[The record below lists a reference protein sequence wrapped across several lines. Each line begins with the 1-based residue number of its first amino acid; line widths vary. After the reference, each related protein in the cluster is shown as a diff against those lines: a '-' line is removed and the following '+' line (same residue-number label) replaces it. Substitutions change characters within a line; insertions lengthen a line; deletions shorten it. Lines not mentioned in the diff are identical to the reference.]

1 MICNP
6 PMTGPQKDRCGIACA
21 GNWIVDVVHS
31 IDHWPAKSDLV
42 QIHTEAEGVG
52 GGAANVALGLAAFD
66 TGLPV
71 FAVGL
76 LGQDRHAETVRRACA
91 AAWVD
96 MRWLGATSAAP
107 TAHTHVMTVPGDSRT
122 FFYHPGSN
130 DLLAEPD
137 VPVADMSNLRLFYLG
152 YLNLLA
158 RLDAQ
163 DAGSTGATRLL
174 ARARAVGLIT
184 CVDLVS
190 RDHPEF
196 RASVET
202 ALPQIDYLFLNEVE
216 AQRATGIG
224 VSGPADAAGL
234 VLAADHL
241 LARGVGRAVVMHT
254 AELAIWA
261 GADGLRLTRPAQ
273 IVPPQDIVS
282 PVGAGDAFCAGVL
295 LAIHEGWSPEVALTL
310 AHRAAA
316 AALRGATA
324 TDAIPPL
331 ARLMP
336 DHSPIG
342 QRITTGE

>member
-1 MICNP
+1 MSSGP
-6 PMTGPQKDRCGIACA
+6 DMTRCGIACA
-21 GNWIVDVVHS
+21 GNWIVDVVHA

-42 QIHTEAEGVG
+42 QISAEAEGVG
-52 GGAANVALGLAAFD
+52 GGAANVALDLAAFD

-76 LGQDRHAETVRRACA
+76 LGRDRHAETVRRACA
-91 AAWVD
+91 AAAVD
-96 MRWLGATSAAP
+96 MRWLGATEAAP

-137 VPVADMSNLRLFYLG
+137 LPVEDMAGLRLFYLG

-158 RLDAQ
+158 RLDALE
-163 DAGSTGATRLL
+163 AGSTGAARLL
-174 ARARAVGLIT
+174 ARARAAGLIT

-190 RDHPEF
+190 RDHPDF
-196 RASVET
+196 RASVEA

-216 AQRATGIG
+216 AARATGLA
-224 VSGPADAAGL
+224 VSGPDDAAGL
-234 VLAADHL
+234 GRAADHL
-241 LARGVGRAVVMHT
+241 LMRGVCRAVVMHT
-254 AELAIWA
+254 ARLALWA
-261 GADGLRLTRPAQ
+261 GADGLRLTRPALA
-273 IVPPQDIVS
+273 VPPHDIVS

-324 TDAIPPL
+324 NDAIPPL

-342 QRITTGE
+342 QWITVGKQT